1 MSKVSVKYYLNK
13 NLKPYGGKYPVYIR
27 VIHRRN
33 PQRIASIL
41 FQDLYL
47 NDEEFEDEIF
57 QHIMRKGEKMILD
70 CYDYFENNI
79 IKDFDIRNYKGLRII
94 EVLGLFIEPF
104 AVKYAEMG
112 DFETVTRSVEN
123 FFNYINRELN
133 INIYNTLRHS
143 DEFEQRNFFETN
155 IKELE
160 KLGLVENVAD
170 LYFAGLNF
178 GTYKYNIT
186 DEKDKY
192 VISKAKEWNKIEE
205 KYKGELE
212 RRGEHFIIMS
222 DSHNKLIEENGNLYW
237 CRQFAEYLYSENYC
251 NFIYDE
257 KLQKDFSKKGIDNN
271 KIKQLLL
278 KDIFNR
284 IHRNKQEA
292 EILDRG
298 K

>member
-13 NLKPYGGKYPVYIR
+13 NLKPNGGKYPVYIR

-47 NDEEFEDEIF
+47 NDKEFEDEIF

-70 CYDYFENNI
+70 CYDYLENNI
-79 IKDFDIRNYKGLRII
+79 IRDFDIRNYKGLRII
-94 EVLGLFIEPF
+94 EILDLFIEPF
-104 AVKYAEMG
+104 AVKYEEMG
-112 DFETVTRSVEN
+112 DFETITRSVEN

-133 INIYNTLRHS
+133 INISNTLRYS
-143 DEFEQRNFFETN
+143 NEFEQRNFFETN

-160 KLGLVENVAD
+160 NLGLIENVAD

-178 GTYKYNIT
+178 GAYKYNIT

-192 VISKAKEWNKIEE
+192 IISKAKEWEKIEG
-205 KYKGELE
+205 KYLEELE
-212 RRGEHFIIMS
+212 KRGEQYIIMS
-222 DSHNKLIEENGNLYW
+222 DSHKKLIEKNGILYW
-237 CRQFAEYLYSENYC
+237 CSQFADFLYSENYC
-251 NFIYDE
+251 NFINDE
-257 KLQKDFSKKGIDNN
+257 KMQKDFSKKGIDNN

-284 IHRNKQEA
+284 IHRAKQEA